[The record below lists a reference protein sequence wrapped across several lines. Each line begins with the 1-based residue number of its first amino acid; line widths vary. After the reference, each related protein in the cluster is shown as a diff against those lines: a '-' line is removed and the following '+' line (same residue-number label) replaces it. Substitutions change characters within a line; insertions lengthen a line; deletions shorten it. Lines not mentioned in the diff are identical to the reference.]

1 MGNYLVNAFRW
12 SETVGPWEER
22 PGHFNDAWAYWTDD
36 GLGFFEFLQLA
47 EDLGACPVWVVND
60 GASLNEEVPTAT
72 IAAFVKDVVNGIE
85 FARGDP
91 QTAWGSVRAAMGHP
105 EPFQLYYV
113 SIGNQECSKY
123 YYKGFHTIPFSS
135 CLAS

>member
-1 MGNYLVNAFRW
+1 MNTISYLKFL
-12 SETVGPWEER
+12 
-22 PGHFNDAWAYWTDD
+22 FKI
-36 GLGFFEFLQLA
+36 FFILVMLQ
-47 EDLGACPVWVVND
+47 
-60 GASLNEEVPTAT
+60 
-72 IAAFVKDVVNGIE
+72 DVVNGIE

-91 QTAWGSVRAAMGHP
+91 ETAWGSSRAAMGHP

-123 YYKGFHTIPFSS
+123 YYKGLQAILFSS